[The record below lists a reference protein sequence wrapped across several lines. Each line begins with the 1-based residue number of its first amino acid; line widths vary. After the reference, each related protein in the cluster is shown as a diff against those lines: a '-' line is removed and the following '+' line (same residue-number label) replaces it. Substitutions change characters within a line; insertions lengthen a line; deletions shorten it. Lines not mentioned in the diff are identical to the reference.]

1 MSLYSASVTTPAAAA
16 AAAFA
21 AIRAASTDR
30 VRVKE
35 IGGFLNAATATSAQL
50 VRAATNGTAS
60 TTTAMQPND
69 PSDPAAT
76 SLIVTAWSVAPTI
89 STNVPLRRVVMP
101 ATAGNG
107 WVWVFPDP
115 IIIASTADLLLWNF
129 GAGAASALSLYVVVD
144 E

>member
-1 MSLYSASVTTPAAAA
+1 MALYSAAITTPAAAA
-16 AAAFA
+16 SNAFA
-21 AIRAASTDR
+21 AIRAAATDR

-50 VRAATNGTAS
+50 VRAATNGTSS
-60 TTTAMQPND
+60 TTVVPQPND

-76 SLIVTAWSVAPTI
+76 SLIVSAYSAQPTI
-89 STNVPLRRVVMP
+89 AAVPLRRIVLP

-107 WVWVFPDP
+107 WIWVFPDP
-115 IIIASTADLLLWNF
+115 VIVTSTADLLLWNF
-129 GAGAASALSLYVVVD
+129 GAAAASALSLYVVLD